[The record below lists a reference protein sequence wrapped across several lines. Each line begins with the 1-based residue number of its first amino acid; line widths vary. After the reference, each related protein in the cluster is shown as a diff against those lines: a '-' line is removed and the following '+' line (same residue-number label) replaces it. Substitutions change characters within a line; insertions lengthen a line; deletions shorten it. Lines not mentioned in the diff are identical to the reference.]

1 MTTTYVRLKNRRGN
15 RENLPQP
22 LAEGE
27 IGLATDT
34 RELYIGT
41 GSQDSKNRMVQ
52 IDSFLN
58 AELQSQSLIDNRL
71 VMFKLAETQSFQGNG
86 TDASSTVLNGGTALT
101 LPSTKSTPV
110 DADDIVVTKYDI
122 NNVPTF
128 IESSQYTVSVAGND
142 LTVTFVASAI
152 PEQNSTIVVSKWT
165 SNEIVAKVK
174 NQFPNLVT
182 DQSLSTNQLY
192 IDLTTGTGFIDI
204 GSSGYTQ
211 SQIETSLLTT
221 SGASGSADYIDCFSN
236 TGTNTTLDIRGAI
249 TQLGYAVGS
258 LFVPG
263 TLLIETD
270 SPTQALTLSTFLNIA
285 LGTSQTSVASNIKIF
300 TQDSKP
306 SLTSN
311 QYIATNGLI
320 RKTLTANTSATVTNF
335 NGQTENTVI
344 IDYSL
349 KIGTAYAVGTIKII
363 SDYPDST
370 NIEYMDDRIE
380 TNDTSAVV
388 FSTPTVSGTTIAL
401 NYTNS
406 NLTTDASMSYV
417 LKRWL
422 TS

>member
-58 AELQSQSLIDNRL
+58 AEVQSQSLIDTRL

-110 DADDIVVTKYDI
+110 DADDIVVTKFDI
-122 NNVPTF
+122 NNVPTL
-128 IESSQYTVSVAGND
+128 IESSQYTVSVAGSD
-142 LTVTFVASAI
+142 LTVTFIASAI

-174 NQFPNLVT
+174 DQFPNLVT

-221 SGASGSADYIDCFSN
+221 SGTSGSADYIDCFSN

-249 TQLGYAVGS
+249 TQLGYAVDS

-270 SPTQALTLSTFLNIA
+270 SPTQALTLSKFLNIA

-401 NYTNS
+401 NYTNT
-406 NLTTDASMSYV
+406 NTTTDASMSYV

>member
-34 RELYIGT
+34 RELYIGA

-52 IDSFLN
+52 VDSFLN
-58 AELQSQSLIDNRL
+58 AEVQSQSLIDTRL

-86 TDASSTVLNGGTALT
+86 TDASSTVLNSGTALT
-101 LPSTKSTPV
+101 LPSTKATPV
-110 DADDIVVTKYDI
+110 DADDIVVTKFDI
-122 NNVPTF
+122 NNVPTL
-128 IESSQYTVSVAGND
+128 IESSQYTVSVAGSD
-142 LTVTFVASAI
+142 LTVTFIASAI

-165 SNEIVAKVK
+165 SSEIVAKVK
-174 NQFPNLVT
+174 DQFPNLIT

-221 SGASGSADYIDCFSN
+221 SGSSGSADYIDCFSN

-249 TQLGYAVGS
+249 AQLGYAVDS

-270 SPTQALTLSTFLNIA
+270 SPTQALTLSKFLNIA
-285 LGTSQTSVASNIKIF
+285 LGASQTSVASNIKIF

-306 SLTSN
+306 SLTNN
-311 QYIATNGLI
+311 QYISTNGLI
-320 RKTLTANTSATVTNF
+320 RTTLTANTSATVTNF
-335 NGQTENTVI
+335 NGQTENTII

>member
-34 RELYIGT
+34 RELYIGA

-52 IDSFLN
+52 VDSFLN
-58 AELQSQSLIDNRL
+58 AEVQSQSLIDTRL

-101 LPSTKSTPV
+101 LPSTKPTPV
-110 DADDIVVTKYDI
+110 DADDIVVTKFDI
-122 NNVPTF
+122 NNVPTL
-128 IESSQYTVSVAGND
+128 IESSQYTVSVAGSD
-142 LTVTFVASAI
+142 LTVTFIASAI

-165 SNEIVAKVK
+165 SAEIVAKVK
-174 NQFPNLVT
+174 DQFPNLIT

-221 SGASGSADYIDCFSN
+221 SGSSGSADYIDCFSN

-249 TQLGYAVGS
+249 TQLGYAVDS

-270 SPTQALTLSTFLNIA
+270 SPTQALTLSKFLNIA
-285 LGTSQTSVASNIKIF
+285 LGASQTSVASNIKIF

-306 SLTSN
+306 SLTNN
-311 QYIATNGLI
+311 QYISTNGLI